1 MIFED
6 IHCFENADVAAL
18 EERLPSSVAPRS
30 AAGRLRRSALMV
42 SAHRV
47 KHLNKLDE
55 LAADMAII
63 NLEDGVAPEEKP
75 RARALA
81 GLFVAAARAARS
93 ELVVRVNP
101 MGEGGEED
109 IELINRAMP
118 DAIRIPKV
126 RTPEEVARAC
136 GLIDPAIRIHLSIE
150 TGAAL
155 KNLPELRVEER
166 VDTAY
171 LGILDLSADLG
182 LPQSIMTPDNPT
194 AHHLLSRFLVDA
206 RIAGMHPVSFVY
218 QEYKDLDTFEQWCL
232 LEKRMG
238 FTSKGCISPGQVEVA
253 NRVFAPDAV
262 EIERARTIVRCFE
275 AEAAKGNT
283 GFVHEEYGFIDEPIY
298 RGALTILN
306 ATPDAVN

>member
-6 IHCFENADVAAL
+6 VSWFENASVAEIEA
-18 EERLPSSVAPRS
+18 RLPSSVAPRS
-30 AAGRLRRSALMV
+30 TAGRPRRSALMV

-47 KHLNKLDE
+47 KHLNKLDT
-55 LAADMAII
+55 LAADLAII

-81 GLFVAAARAARS
+81 GCFVAAAREARS

-109 IELINRAMP
+109 IEFINRCLP

-136 GLIDPAIRIHLSIE
+136 GLIDPSIRVHLSIE

-155 KNLPELRVEER
+155 KNLAELRVEER
-166 VDTAY
+166 VDTAF
-171 LGILDLSADLG
+171 LGVLDLSADLG
-182 LPQSIMTPDNPT
+182 LPQSFLTPDNPT

-218 QEYKDLDTFEQWCL
+218 QEYKDLDSFEQWCL

-238 FTSKGCISPGQVEVA
+238 FASKGCISPGQVEVA
-253 NRVFAPDAV
+253 NRVFAPDAD
-262 EIERARTIVRCFE
+262 EIERARVIVRCFE

-283 GFVHEEYGFIDEPIY
+283 GFVHEQYGFIDEPIY
-298 RGALTILN
+298 RGALVILN
-306 ATPDAVN
+306 TAPA